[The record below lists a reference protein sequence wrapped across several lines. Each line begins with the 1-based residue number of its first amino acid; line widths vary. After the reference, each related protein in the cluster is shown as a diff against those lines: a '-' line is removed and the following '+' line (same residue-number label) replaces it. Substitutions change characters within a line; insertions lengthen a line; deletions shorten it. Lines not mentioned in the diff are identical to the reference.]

1 VPGARTLNIG
11 PRDGGYEGMP
21 RKLRF
26 RLVVVGPRTGHGLD
40 DGAGAGH
47 VVEYSGKPVRIRA
60 GAAGS

>member
-1 VPGARTLNIG
+1 
-11 PRDGGYEGMP
+11 MP

-40 DGAGAGH
+40 DGTGAGNT
-47 VVEYSGKPVRIRA
+47 VEYSGKPVRIRA